1 MKYLIMT
8 IMLAVSTVNA
18 GENVASA
25 IDEYINDNPE
35 VVLPILV
42 GGGVSTA
49 GVVLTIGAMAGAVML
64 PVASRDML
72 PRDAALADL
81 PTVSTAYPDKSS
93 TAVSPIICSKALEN
107 SAIVS
112 GVTVAIVSPTA
123 APATSNHS
131 QHIIKTRQ
139 IKIDYE

>member
-8 IMLAVSTVNA
+8 IMLTMSTVNA

-25 IDEYINDNPE
+25 IDEYIDDNPE

-49 GVVLTIGAMAGAVML
+49 GVILTS
-64 PVASRDML
+64 VASIDML

-81 PTVSTAYPDKSS
+81 PTVSTA
-93 TAVSPIICSKALEN
+93 
-107 SAIVS
+107 
-112 GVTVAIVSPTA
+112 
-123 APATSNHS
+123 
-131 QHIIKTRQ
+131 
-139 IKIDYE
+139 